1 LRRLQIGDRLLRIR
15 DEGEGAKTPVCFV
28 HGAGSSSVVWMD
40 AVRRIAPRRRVIAVD
55 LPGHGQSDRW
65 HPPSEVS
72 IAMYRD
78 AVGTLCAELKIPKII
93 VAGHSMGGL
102 VALSVAATWPE
113 RVAGL
118 VLIGSGA
125 KLGVSDKGVHM
136 IHDDFAAH
144 QERILRVAW
153 SPATPK
159 EIVERW
165 GGISFTAEQEIT
177 EADYRSIQRFDGN
190 DLLSRIKT
198 PTLVIG
204 GADDL
209 MTPPKLSHALGVIP
223 GSVVKILPHAG
234 HMMMLEQPEA
244 FFAELDPF
252 LAQIP

>member
-1 LRRLQIGDRLLRIR
+1 LRIR
-15 DEGEGAKTPVCFV
+15 DEGEGAKTPICFV

-40 AVRRIAPRRRVIAVD
+40 AVRRIAPRRRVIAID

-118 VLIGSGA
+118 VMIGSGA
-125 KLGVSDKGVHM
+125 KLDVSEKGLQK

-144 QERILRVAW
+144 QERLRQVAW
-153 SPATPK
+153 SPSTPP

-165 GGISFTAEQEIT
+165 AGISFTADQEIT
-177 EADYRSIQRFDGN
+177 EADYRAIQRFDGTG
-190 DLLSRIKT
+190 LVIKT
-198 PTLVIG
+198 PTLIVG
-204 GADDL
+204 GADDI
-209 MTPPKLSHALGVIP
+209 MTPPKLSHALGAIP
-223 GSVVKILPHAG
+223 GSVVKILPRAG
-234 HMMMLEQPEA
+234 HMMMLEQPDA

-252 LAQIP
+252 LAQIA